1 MRTRSRPAA
10 GSPRPTVDRT
20 PPKSENSRRDKCA
33 HSERGASLVEFAI
46 VLPLLLALLFGVIES
61 SFAFAQLNDVR
72 FGAREGARAAAVDVG
87 DVSTIGQLVCDRMD
101 LILPSQSVTVILE
114 ALDSSPT
121 NPGEGSVGAS
131 ARLTV
136 TADLRTLTGFFN
148 AIFRSVQLS
157 SAIEFRVEQPAGGAG
172 DATWWGG
179 ASSGFP
185 GDRFVCP

>member
-1 MRTRSRPAA
+1 MKMCNRLATAHPTQ
-10 GSPRPTVDRT
+10 TVDHARSKTNPSGNDKRT
-20 PPKSENSRRDKCA
+20 QY
-33 HSERGASLVEFAI
+33 ERGASLVEFAV

-87 DVSTIGQLVCDRMD
+87 DVSTVGQLVCDRMD

-148 AIFRSVQLS
+148 AIFGGVQLS
-157 SAIEFRVEQPAGGAG
+157 SVIEFRVEQPAGGAG
-172 DATWWGG
+172 DATWWAG

>member
-1 MRTRSRPAA
+1 
-10 GSPRPTVDRT
+10 
-20 PPKSENSRRDKCA
+20 
-33 HSERGASLVEFAI
+33 
-46 VLPLLLALLFGVIES
+46 
-61 SFAFAQLNDVR
+61 
-72 FGAREGARAAAVDVG
+72 
-87 DVSTIGQLVCDRMD
+87 MD